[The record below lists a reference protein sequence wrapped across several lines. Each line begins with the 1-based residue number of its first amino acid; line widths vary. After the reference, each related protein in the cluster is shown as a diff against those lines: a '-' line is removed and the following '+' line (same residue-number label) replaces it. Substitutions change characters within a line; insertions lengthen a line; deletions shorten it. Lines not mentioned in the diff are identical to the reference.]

1 MKSKIQH
8 LESLM
13 DTYGDYLKRTA
24 WMLTGDLHLAEDL
37 TQETFISYYKHLD
50 QFKGEAS
57 HKTYLYRIMMNH
69 IKMNA
74 RKHQTVPTHFEI
86 EGCLTFENDLVAT
99 MDLQRA
105 LSQMKPEHRMVIW
118 LYYYETLSVAEIAK
132 VLGVTQSGVK
142 MRLKRARTTLKETLT
157 ENQSS
162 CFIKGGHVYE
172 KHTS

>member
-37 TQETFISYYKHLD
+37 TQETFISYYKHMD

-57 HKTYLYRIMMNH
+57 HKTYLYKIMMNH
-69 IKMNA
+69 IKMQA
-74 RKHQTVPTHFEI
+74 RKHKMLPTSQEI
-86 EGCLTFENDLVAT
+86 KGSLTFENDLVAT

-118 LYYYETLSVAEIAK
+118 LYYYETLSVTEIAK

-142 MRLKRARTTLKETLT
+142 MRLKRARTTLKDTLT
-157 ENQSS
+157 EYQTAH
-162 CFIKGGHVYE
+162 FEQGGNVYE
-172 KHTS
+172 KRTS